1 MAIACEESWV
11 VAYASSE
18 DVKWTNG
25 DAPPTPHH
33 PFFGNLMM
41 WFESVEKLI
50 SAAIQSKK

>member
-1 MAIACEESWV
+1 MASVCEESWV
-11 VAYASSE
+11 VASVSE

-33 PFFGNLMM
+33 PFFVTLMM